1 MKPDTQDL
9 RVSARTARL
18 TAGQDD
24 DDGGPPWTFGGVA
37 VAAGDILHMDDG
49 TRVLMTA
56 EELKKAANT
65 QSGEPL
71 TVDHPADDDGRP
83 QYPPPTDETVGKVP
97 RAGWLD
103 EAEAVGYEATTH
115 DEEIAD
121 GVQGETYEVSV
132 HPQFALGEFREDVQ
146 AYVAEDI
153 RFHDLSVVSKGDS
166 PSNTAEWGPNQALA
180 SFTAGTDI
188 GSQLTAGDDVDDLP
202 DDQRG
207 LLQSFIRLLR
217 SADPDEQ
224 LGEAPNS
231 ESQSIPSSV
240 DVDEPSS
247 TETTAAESATDNGS
261 TQQMDDN
268 TRRQYIKFLTAN
280 AGFDE
285 ESVSSM
291 DDDVLEQTFEL
302 AAEATDGDGG
312 STDDDDD
319 DDDPTDDQTLGQM
332 TPSELGEV
340 LQDQGFVTEDN
351 ADELLA
357 QAQDQISKAEQVD
370 ELIAA
375 SDDYDEDDR
384 EDLMASADALV
395 EKQHDRAT
403 GGGVS
408 LQAGTGSLT
417 AGAPGTDQDVDE
429 DLDDYGTGQAQ

>member
-24 DDGGPPWTFGGVA
+24 DDDGPPWTFNGVA

-56 EELKKAANT
+56 EELKKAANS

-121 GVQGETYEVSV
+121 GVQGGTYEVSV

-153 RFHDLSVVSKGDS
+153 RFLDLSVVSKGDS

-180 SFTAGTDI
+180 SFTAEADI
-188 GSQLTAGDDVDDLP
+188 GSQLTAADDVDDLP

-224 LGEAPNS
+224 LSDAPGA

-240 DVDEPSS
+240 DADEPSS

-261 TQQMDDN
+261 SQQMDDN
-268 TRRQYIKFLTAN
+268 KRQQYIKFLTAN
-280 AGFDE
+280 AGFDKDSLE
-285 ESVSSM
+285 SM

-319 DDDPTDDQTLGQM
+319 DPTDDKTIADM
-332 TPSELGEV
+332 TPSELGEE
-340 LQDQGFVTEDN
+340 LREQGFVTEDN

-395 EKQHDRAT
+395 EKEHERAT

-408 LQAGTGSLT
+408 LPAGTGSLT

-429 DLDDYGTGQAQ
+429 DLDEYGTGQAGQ